1 MHLSE
6 TLVLCTAAICH
17 GLCSTMSKTT
27 AMEQVRVVSW
37 GIAAVTVQKA
47 IYELKKKKNLK
58 NAPNYLKM
66 EI

>member
-1 MHLSE
+1 MYWGHR
-6 TLVLCTAAICH
+6 H
-17 GLCSTMSKTT
+17 GLCSTTSKTT

-58 NAPNYLKM
+58 NAPNT
-66 EI
+66 